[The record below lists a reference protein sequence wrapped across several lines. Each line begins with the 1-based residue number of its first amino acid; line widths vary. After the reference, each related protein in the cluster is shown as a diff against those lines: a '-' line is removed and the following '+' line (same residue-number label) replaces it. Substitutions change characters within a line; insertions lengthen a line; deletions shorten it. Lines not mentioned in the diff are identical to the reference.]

1 MLTIEI
7 VLAMIA
13 AMAIITAAGFVFV
26 LKSKR
31 GPTDYR
37 ALFVMGII
45 SFVAGLLMD
54 NYALMLLSI
63 IISMISVS
71 NKDKW
76 EKNKTNWKK
85 VSKEEKRA
93 SAIIFALIL
102 VVIIIGVVAYYLI

>member
-76 EKNKTNWKK
+76 ETNWKK